1 MVNSSILSKIA
12 AGLGLL
18 AGVALGIGQ
27 VIAGTFDLFTAGML
41 AIILGAV
48 IVLLIAKGA
57 SGGLSASGL
66 EDVIRVCKAIDNG
79 DFEARIIRQSA
90 AKEKELIDSVNAMID
105 RTDAFVREADAA
117 MQYASEKKYYRRIV
131 ERGLKGAFL
140 KAARDINQ
148 SVRNLAEVHVQ
159 AKRLAQEV
167 GSVVDSVRAN
177 TAEVVNQSQSR
188 GEKVN
193 SSTSA
198 IMTVAETA
206 ITTSDNVLM
215 VAAACEELDVS
226 VQEINRQAAQSSE
239 TTRKAMDSVGLIQ
252 DDIRRLSDEA
262 RSIGEVLDLIFQIAK
277 QTNLLALNA
286 TIEAARAG
294 EAGKGFAVVAG
305 EVKNL
310 ANQSS
315 RATETITE
323 KIDQIQA
330 ATENVVQQSRQIADT
345 IESIHGMST
354 TISAAVKQQGAA
366 TGDISAKMT
375 DLTEQSKTVTGSIQ
389 DIAQSSAWSFA
400 STLKIMWA
408 TQDQDRLVQEL
419 EGKMDQFVK
428 MI

>member
-18 AGVALGIGQ
+18 AGAALGIGQ

-57 SGGLSASGL
+57 SGGLSESGL

-148 SVRNLAEVHVQ
+148 AVRNLAEVHVQ

-177 TAEVVNQSQSR
+177 TEEVVNQSQSR

-206 ITTSDNVLM
+206 ITTSDNVSM

-239 TTRKAMDSVGLIQ
+239 ITRKAMDSVGLIR

-262 RSIGEVLDLIFQIAK
+262 RSIGDVLDLIFQIAK

-354 TISAAVKQQGAA
+354 TISAAVEQQGAA

-400 STLKIMWA
+400 STLKVMWA
-408 TQDQDRLVQEL
+408 TQDQNRLVQEL